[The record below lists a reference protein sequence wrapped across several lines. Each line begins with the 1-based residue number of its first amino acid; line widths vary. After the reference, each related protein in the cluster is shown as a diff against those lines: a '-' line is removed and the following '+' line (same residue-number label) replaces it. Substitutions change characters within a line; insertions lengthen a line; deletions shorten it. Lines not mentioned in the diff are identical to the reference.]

1 MLKNVN
7 ILYYILYII
16 LYYIIIIL
24 YYNIIYNIYIYQSGW
39 LVRPWMLK
47 IYKSLNKAQ
56 RKKFAEAS
64 KRLQVTK
71 KSADANGKVRVSAT

>member
-1 MLKNVN
+1 
-7 ILYYILYII
+7 
-16 LYYIIIIL
+16 
-24 YYNIIYNIYIYQSGW
+24 
-39 LVRPWMLK
+39 MLK